1 VSVTAAQGAREGQVD
16 GNPKKDEGSSQ
27 SHLQRLTDVSS
38 ALFDKALDLY
48 ARTFTASYELSTQDL
63 KECVEQGKYLML
75 VQKTEDDQDVKALA
89 VLGDLEPY
97 NRSYCLLDY
106 FVVDPRFRGGGYG
119 AKFFKVVVD
128 YLHFNTPYRIM
139 LLECD
144 NGLMGWY
151 SRLGAKRCSIPS
163 SMCLEN
169 ADDDVTDLESFNLM
183 AISVSNE
190 DDVKSEAEPETLRQV
205 VVHMRAWLH
214 DLPNYEERVCERNG
228 TVDSYLVW
236 W

>member
-1 VSVTAAQGAREGQVD
+1 VTAAQSAVEGEVD
-16 GNPKKDEGSSQ
+16 DSPKKENGPSLR
-27 SHLQRLTDVSS
+27 HLQRLTNVST

-48 ARTFTASYELSTQDL
+48 VRTFTASYELSVQDL

-75 VQKTEDDQDVKALA
+75 VQTSQDEQDVKALA
-89 VLGDLEPY
+89 VIGDLEPY

-119 AKFFKVVVD
+119 AKFFNVVVD
-128 YLHFNTPYRIM
+128 YLRENSPYRIM

-151 SRLGAKRCSIPS
+151 SRLGAKRCNIPS
-163 SMCLEN
+163 SLCLEN
-169 ADDDVTDLESFNLM
+169 ADDDVKDLESFNLM

-190 DDVKSEAEPETLRQV
+190 DDVKSEAEPERLRQV
-205 VVHMRAWLH
+205 VVHMRAYLH
-214 DLPNYEERVCERNG
+214 DLPNYEERKYERNG
-228 TVDSYLVW
+228 TTDNYLVW